1 MDMNSNVT
9 FEINPNHELIV
20 KLNQLRKVDP
30 QVASLLVRQ
39 LLDNTMIAS
48 GMLNDSKNFVDR
60 VYRLMN
66 LVLDTRSQ
74 KPEKK
79 AEPVREVQ
87 EDDESILKKK
97 N

>member
-1 MDMNSNVT
+1 MMTNIT

-20 KLNQLRKVDP
+20 KLNQLRKTDT
-30 QVASLLVRQ
+30 QVASLLVKQ
-39 LLDNTMIAS
+39 LLDNTMIAN
-48 GMLNDSKNFVDR
+48 GMMHDTKGFVDR

-66 LVLDTRSQ
+66 LVMDNKQQQ
-74 KPEKK
+74 KVEKK

-87 EDDESILKKK
+87 EDDDSILKKK